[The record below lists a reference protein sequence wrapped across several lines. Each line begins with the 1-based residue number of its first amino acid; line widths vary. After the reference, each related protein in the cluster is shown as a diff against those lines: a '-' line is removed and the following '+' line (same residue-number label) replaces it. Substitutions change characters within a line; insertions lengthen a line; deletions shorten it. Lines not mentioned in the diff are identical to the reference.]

1 MGDMM
6 KKKIYWKDMRQSLL
20 SSKGRFLSIFSLMM
34 LGALALTGLKVT
46 APNMEKTAQAYIASH
61 RTMDLAV
68 ISGLGLSQA
77 DLDELETIEG
87 ATLEAG
93 YFKDVVTNEGQ
104 TAIRLFSA
112 PKTLSTYKLVEGEM
126 PSQKGQIAL
135 SASFKNRYKLDD
147 TVQVTESDKDGK
159 ILTQTSFTLVG
170 FVASAEIWDNET
182 MGMAASGDG
191 QLGGY
196 GLVSQD
202 TFKSE
207 VYTIA
212 RIRYD
217 DLVDLPYYSQAY
229 QDRLDQH
236 QEDLE
241 KLLANNDEQ
250 RLATIQSDGQT
261 NISKGEEEIA
271 QAQSQLDQAAGELAS
286 GKDQLASGR
295 SEFARGRAKLVQS
308 EMELRTVLA
317 QLLQTKF
324 QLDESKKEL
333 DSQKDKLDQSK
344 SFLDVS
350 HEGLLETAQRLESAK
365 QQLDSQNAQ
374 LSQTASQISTGRA
387 SWFQAQ
393 KELDLEIANHLQ
405 EGQTLSDY
413 PDLLA
418 RQEGLDVEKSRLD
431 QMESAHEQANQ
442 AYLQGYDYYQT
453 KQNEYNSN
461 LAQYQT
467 WNQEYQAG
475 LARYQAGL
483 SQYEQGIAAYNKGVE
498 DYEWGLSQL
507 ESSNQL
513 LRQEELR
520 LEEADKELSQ
530 AQSQFSEKK
539 ATADQ
544 EISQAQTEIAQ
555 AKSDL
560 SKLEKAPYQV
570 YTRSSLP
577 GGDGYTTYSNA
588 TRSIAAV
595 GNVFPVVLYLV
606 AALVTFTTMARF
618 VDEERTQ
625 SGLLKALGYTNRQIM
640 AKFILYGLA
649 AGLVGTIV
657 GIIAGNLLLSPL
669 ISNIITQTTVIGP
682 AKLHFYPLWTGLAL
696 LLSLASSVLPAY
708 LVARRELTEKP
719 AQLLLPKPPVTGSSI
734 WLEKWPAIW
743 SRLSFT
749 HKVTARN
756 IFRYKL
762 RMLMTIFGVA
772 GTVALLFGG
781 LGIRSSISG
790 VVQRQFGE
798 LIHYDMLVV
807 ENSRATE
814 EELDKLTHFL
824 QSDQVRQSLPV
835 AFEQLHQT
843 VDENGQRKNL
853 SISLYISDRR
863 DFGNQ
868 VSLESSTGQPIK
880 LSDRGIVLTEK
891 LAQIYGVSV
900 GEKLSLTLEDKEVS
914 VRVEAVADMY
924 AGHFIYMTDSY
935 YEQVTG
941 KQKTANAY
949 LVQLKDSQL
958 GHIQTL
964 ASQLLAMPAVRSL
977 VQNTSLIDML
987 TTIAG
992 SLQTI
997 MTILVILSILLGLV
1011 ILYNLTIINMSERI
1025 RELSTIKVLGFHN
1038 KEVTMYI
1045 YRETIALSLIGM
1057 LVGLVSGIYLH
1068 KLLLAMIGSDS
1079 IRFNP
1084 SVGLEV
1090 YLIPILA
1097 ISGILA
1103 ALGWYVN
1110 HHLRKVDMLEALKSV
1125 D

>member
-104 TAIRLFSA
+104 AAIRLFSA
-112 PKTLSTYKLVEGEM
+112 PKTLSTYKLVAGEM

-135 SASFKNRYKLDD
+135 SASLKNRYKLDD

-182 MGMAASGDG
+182 MGLAASGDG

-250 RLATIQSDGQT
+250 RLETIQAEGQT
-261 NISKGEEEIA
+261 EIDKGEAEIS

-498 DYEWGLSQL
+498 AYEWGLSQL

-669 ISNIITQTTVIGP
+669 ISDIITQTTVIGP

-843 VDENGQRKNL
+843 VEENGQRKNL

-900 GEKLSLTLEDKEVS
+900 GDKLSLTLEDKEVS

-935 YEQVTG
+935 YEQVTS

-1057 LVGLVSGIYLH
+1057 LVGLVGGIYLH

>member
-1 MGDMM
+1 
-6 KKKIYWKDMRQSLL
+6 MRQSLL

-46 APNMEKTAQAYIASH
+46 APNMEKTAQTYIADH

-229 QDRLDQH
+229 QEKLDQH

-241 KLLANNDEQ
+241 KLLADNDEQ
-250 RLATIQSDGQT
+250 RLETIQAEGQT
-261 NISKGEEEIA
+261 EIDKGEAEIG

-295 SEFARGRAKLVQS
+295 REFARGRAKLVQS

-418 RQEGLDVEKSRLD
+418 RQEALDAEKARLD
-431 QMESAHEQANQ
+431 QLEADYEQANQ

-483 SQYEQGIAAYNKGVE
+483 SQYEQGIVAYNKGVE

-843 VDENGQRKNL
+843 VEENGQRKNL

-900 GEKLSLTLEDKEVS
+900 GDKLSLTLEDKEVS

-935 YEQVTG
+935 YEQVTS

-1057 LVGLVSGIYLH
+1057 LVGLVGGIYLH

>member
-1 MGDMM
+1 MGETM

-112 PKTLSTYKLVEGEM
+112 PQTLSTYKLVAGEM

-135 SASFKNRYKLDD
+135 SASLKNRYKLDD

-250 RLATIQSDGQT
+250 RLAAVQSDGQT
-261 NISKGEEEIA
+261 DISKGEEEIA
-271 QAQSQLDQAAGELAS
+271 QAQSQLDQAEADLAK
-286 GKDQLASGR
+286 GQEQVASGR

-418 RQEGLDVEKSRLD
+418 RQEGLDAEKARLD
-431 QMESAHEQANQ
+431 QLEADYEQANQ

-824 QSDQVRQSLPV
+824 QSNQVRQSLPV
-835 AFEQLHQT
+835 AFEQLSQT
-843 VDENGQRKNL
+843 VETSGQRKNI
-853 SISLYISDRR
+853 SIGLYISDRQ
-863 DFGNQ
+863 DLGNL

-900 GEKLSLTLEDKEVS
+900 GDKLSLTLEDKEVS

-949 LVQLKDSQL
+949 LVQLKDSQS

-1057 LVGLVSGIYLH
+1057 LVGLVGGIYLH

>member
-1 MGDMM
+1 M

-46 APNMEKTAQAYIASH
+46 APNMEKTAQTYIADH

-229 QDRLDQH
+229 QEKLDQH

-241 KLLANNDEQ
+241 KLLADNDEQ
-250 RLATIQSDGQT
+250 RLETIQAEGQT
-261 NISKGEEEIA
+261 EIDKGEAEIG

-295 SEFARGRAKLVQS
+295 REFARGRAKLVQS
-308 EMELRTVLA
+308 EMEWRTVLA

-333 DSQKDKLDQSK
+333 DNQKDKLDQSK

-393 KELDLEIANHLQ
+393 QELDLEIANHLQ

-520 LEEADKELSQ
+520 LEKADKELSQ

-570 YTRSSLP
+570 YTRTSLP

-843 VDENGQRKNL
+843 VEENGQRKNL

-900 GEKLSLTLEDKEVS
+900 GDKLSLTLEDKEVS

-935 YEQVTG
+935 YEQVTS

-1057 LVGLVSGIYLH
+1057 LVGLVGGIYLH

>member
-1 MGDMM
+1 M

-229 QDRLDQH
+229 QEKLDQH

-241 KLLANNDEQ
+241 KLLADNDEQ
-250 RLATIQSDGQT
+250 RLETIQAEGQT
-261 NISKGEEEIA
+261 EIDKGEAEIG

-418 RQEGLDVEKSRLD
+418 RQEGLDAEKARLD
-431 QMESAHEQANQ
+431 QLEADYEQANQ

-483 SQYEQGIAAYNKGVE
+483 SQYEQGIVAYNKGVE

-835 AFEQLHQT
+835 AFEQLNQT
-843 VDENGQRKNL
+843 VEENGQRKNL

-1038 KEVTMYI
+1038 REVTMYI

>member
-1 MGDMM
+1 
-6 KKKIYWKDMRQSLL
+6 MRQSLL

-46 APNMEKTAQAYIASH
+46 APNMEKTAQTYIADH

-112 PKTLSTYKLVEGEM
+112 PQNLSTYKVVEGEM

-147 TVQVTESDKDGK
+147 TVQVMESDKDGK

-229 QDRLDQH
+229 QEKLDQH

-241 KLLANNDEQ
+241 KLLADNDEQ
-250 RLATIQSDGQT
+250 RLETIQAEGQT
-261 NISKGEEEIA
+261 EIDKGEAEIG

-295 SEFARGRAKLVQS
+295 REFARGRAKLVQS

-333 DSQKDKLDQSK
+333 DNQKDKLDQSK

-418 RQEGLDVEKSRLD
+418 RQEALDAEKARLD
-431 QMESAHEQANQ
+431 QLEADYEQANQ

-843 VDENGQRKNL
+843 VEENGQRKNL

-900 GEKLSLTLEDKEVS
+900 GDKLSLTLEDKEVS

-935 YEQVTG
+935 YEQVTS

-1057 LVGLVSGIYLH
+1057 LVGLVGGIYLH

>member
-1 MGDMM
+1 MGETM

-112 PKTLSTYKLVEGEM
+112 PQNLSTYKVVEGEM

-147 TVQVTESDKDGK
+147 TVQVMESDKDGK

-229 QDRLDQH
+229 QDRLNQH
-236 QEDLE
+236 QEALE
-241 KLLANNDEQ
+241 KLLADNDEQ
-250 RLATIQSDGQT
+250 RLATIQAEGQT
-261 NISKGEEEIA
+261 EIDKGEAEIG

-295 SEFARGRAKLVQS
+295 REFARGRAKLVQS

-333 DSQKDKLDQSK
+333 DNQKDKLDQSK

-483 SQYEQGIAAYNKGVE
+483 SQYEQGIVAYNKGVE

-570 YTRSSLP
+570 YTRTSLP

-657 GIIAGNLLLSPL
+657 GIIAGNLLLSSL

-824 QSDQVRQSLPV
+824 QSNQVRQSLPV
-835 AFEQLHQT
+835 AFEQLSQT
-843 VDENGQRKNL
+843 VETSGQRKNI
-853 SISLYISDRR
+853 SIGLYISDRR

-900 GEKLSLTLEDKEVS
+900 GDKLSLTLEDKEVS

-935 YEQVTG
+935 YEQVTS
-941 KQKTANAY
+941 KQKIANAY

-1038 KEVTMYI
+1038 REVTMYI

>member
-1 MGDMM
+1 M

-46 APNMEKTAQAYIASH
+46 APNMEKTAQTYIADH

-135 SASFKNRYKLDD
+135 SASLKNRYKLDD

-229 QDRLDQH
+229 QEKLDQH

-250 RLATIQSDGQT
+250 RLETIQAEGQT
-261 NISKGEEEIA
+261 EIDKGEAEIG
-271 QAQSQLDQAAGELAS
+271 QAQSQLDQAEADLAK
-286 GKDQLASGR
+286 GQEQVASGR

-308 EMELRTVLA
+308 EMELRTILA

-333 DSQKDKLDQSK
+333 DSQKDKLDQNK

-418 RQEGLDVEKSRLD
+418 RQEGLDAEKARLD
-431 QMESAHEQANQ
+431 QLEADYEQANQ

-483 SQYEQGIAAYNKGVE
+483 SQYEQGIVAYNKGVE

-513 LRQEELR
+513 FRQEELR

-657 GIIAGNLLLSPL
+657 GIMAGNLLLSPL

-696 LLSLASSVLPAY
+696 LLSLVSSVLPAY

-835 AFEQLHQT
+835 AVEQLNQT
-843 VDENGQRKNL
+843 VEENGQRKNL

-900 GEKLSLTLEDKEVS
+900 GDKLSLTLEDKEVS

-941 KQKTANAY
+941 KQKIANAY

-1057 LVGLVSGIYLH
+1057 LVGLVGGIYLH

>member
-1 MGDMM
+1 M

-112 PKTLSTYKLVEGEM
+112 PKTLSTYKLVEGEV

-182 MGMAASGDG
+182 MGMAVSGDG

-261 NISKGEEEIA
+261 DISKGEEEIA
-271 QAQSQLDQAAGELAS
+271 QAQSQLEQAESELETGEE
-286 GKDQLASGR
+286 QLATGR

-308 EMELRTVLA
+308 EMELRTILA

-483 SQYEQGIAAYNKGVE
+483 SQYEQGIVAYNKGVE
-498 DYEWGLSQL
+498 DYEWRLSQL

-618 VDEERTQ
+618 VDEERMQ

-814 EELDKLTHFL
+814 EELDKLIHFL

-835 AFEQLHQT
+835 AFEQLNQT
-843 VDENGQRKNL
+843 VEENGQRKNL

-900 GEKLSLTLEDKEVS
+900 GDKLSLTLEDKEVS

-1057 LVGLVSGIYLH
+1057 LVGLVGGIYLH

>member
-1 MGDMM
+1 M

-77 DLDELETIEG
+77 DLDELEALKG
-87 ATLEAG
+87 ATVEAS
-93 YFKDVVTNEGQ
+93 YFKDVVTSKEQ
-104 TAIRLFSA
+104 SAVRLFSA
-112 PKTLSTYKLVEGEM
+112 PKSISTYKLLEGRL

-135 SASFKNRYKLDD
+135 SPSLQASYNLGD
-147 TVQVTESDKDGK
+147 TFQVTEPDKDGT
-159 ILTQTSFTLVG
+159 ILTQTTFTVVG
-170 FVASAEIWDNET
+170 FVASSEIWDNET
-182 MGMAASGDG
+182 MGLATSGDG
-191 QLGGY
+191 QLAGY
-196 GLVSQD
+196 GVVAEEVFQ
-202 TFKSE
+202 SE
-207 VYTIA
+207 VFTIA
-212 RIRYD
+212 RIVYE
-217 DLVDLPYYSQAY
+217 DLQNLPYYSQAY
-229 QDRLDQH
+229 QEKLDQY

-241 KLLANNDEQ
+241 KLLEDNDEQ
-250 RLATIQSDGQT
+250 RLEAIQAEGQT
-261 NISKGEEEIA
+261 EISQGEKEIT
-271 QAQSQLDQAAGELAS
+271 QAQSQLNQAAEELAS
-286 GKDQLASGR
+286 GQEQLASGR
-295 SEFARGRAKLVQS
+295 SEFARGRAKLLQS
-308 EMELRTVLA
+308 EEELRAVLA

-333 DSQKDKLDQSK
+333 DSRKGQLDQTA
-344 SFLDVS
+344 SFL
-350 HEGLLETAQRLESAK
+350 EGNQESLDKAVQRLDTAK
-365 QQLDSQNAQ
+365 VELDRQNAQ
-374 LSQTASQISTGRA
+374 LGQTASQISTGRA
-387 SWFQAQ
+387 NWYQNQ
-393 KELDLEIANHLQ
+393 QNVNQLIANQ
-405 EGQTLSDY
+405 VQAGQTLSDY

-418 RQEGLDVEKSRLD
+418 RQEALDAEKARLD
-431 QMESAHEQANQ
+431 QLEANYEQANQ
-442 AYLQGYDYYQT
+442 DYINNYDYYQS
-453 KQNEYNSN
+453 KVAEYEAS
-461 LAQYQT
+461 LADYQS
-467 WNQEYQAG
+467 WNQEYQTG
-475 LARYQAGL
+475 LAHYQAGL
-483 SQYEQGIAAYNKGVE
+483 AQYEQGLAAYQKGVS
-498 DYEWGLSQL
+498 DYEWGVSQL
-507 ESSNQL
+507 ESSDL
-513 LRQEELR
+513 TLRQEELH
-520 LEEADKELSQ
+520 LEAADKELTQ
-530 AQSQFSEKK
+530 AQSQLSEKQAK
-539 ATADQ
+539 ANQ
-544 EISQAQTEIAQ
+544 EISQAKTDIAQ

-560 SKLEKAPYQV
+560 SKLEKSPYQI

-588 TRSIAAV
+588 TKSIAAV

-625 SGLLKALGYTNRQIM
+625 SGIFKALGYTNRQIM
-640 AKFILYGLA
+640 AKFLLYGLA
-649 AGLVGTIV
+649 AGLVGTLV
-657 GIIAGNLLLSPL
+657 GIFAGNLVLSPI
-669 ISNIITQTTVIGP
+669 ISSIITQTTVIGP
-682 AKLHFYPLWTGLAL
+682 AKLHFYPHWTGLAV
-696 LLSLASSVLPAY
+696 LLSLISSVLPAY
-708 LVARRELTEKP
+708 LVAQRELTEKP
-719 AQLLLPKPPVTGSSI
+719 AQLLLPKPPAAGSSI

-798 LIHYDMLVV
+798 LIHYDLLVV
-807 ENSRATE
+807 ENSRADE
-814 EELDKLTHFL
+814 EDLDKLTDFL
-824 QSDQVRQSLPV
+824 QSDQVGQSLPV
-835 AFEQLHQT
+835 AFEQLSQT
-843 VDENGQRKNL
+843 VETSGQRKNI
-853 SISLYISDRR
+853 SIGLYISDRQ
-863 DFGNQ
+863 DLGNL
-868 VSLESSTGQPIK
+868 VSLEDSSGKAIQ
-880 LSDRGIVLTEK
+880 LSGRGIVLTEK

-900 GEKLSLTLEDKEVS
+900 GDKIGLTLEDKEVQ
-914 VRVEAVADMY
+914 VRVAAVADMY
-924 AGHFIYMTDSY
+924 AGHFIYMTRGY

-941 KQKTANAY
+941 HQKTANAY
-949 LVQLKDSQL
+949 LVQLKNDKT
-958 GHIQTL
+958 GHVQKL
-964 ASQLLAMPAVRSL
+964 ASQLLAMPAVKSL
-977 VQNTSLIDML
+977 VQNTSLMAML

-992 SLQTI
+992 SLQTV
-997 MTILVILSILLGLV
+997 MAILVLLSVLLGLF

-1038 KEVTMYI
+1038 REVTMYI
-1045 YRETIALSLIGM
+1045 YRETIVLSIIGIV
-1057 LVGLVSGIYLH
+1057 VGLVGGIYLH
-1068 KLLLAMIGSDS
+1068 RLLLEMIGSDS

-1084 SVGLEV
+1084 AVGLEV

>member
-1 MGDMM
+1 M

-112 PKTLSTYKLVEGEM
+112 PKTLSTYKLVEGEL

-147 TVQVTESDKDGK
+147 TVQVTESDKDGT
-159 ILTQTSFTLVG
+159 ILTQTTFKVVG
-170 FVASAEIWDNET
+170 FVASSEIWDNET
-182 MGMAASGDG
+182 MGLAASGDG

-250 RLATIQSDGQT
+250 RLETIQAEGQT
-261 NISKGEEEIA
+261 EIDKGEAEIG

-295 SEFARGRAKLVQS
+295 REFARGRAKLVQS

-333 DSQKDKLDQSK
+333 DNQKDKLDQSK

-442 AYLQGYDYYQT
+442 AYLQGYDYYQI

-640 AKFILYGLA
+640 TKFILYGLA

-669 ISNIITQTTVIGP
+669 ISDIITQTTVIGP

-835 AFEQLHQT
+835 AFEQLNQT
-843 VDENGQRKNL
+843 VEENGQRKNL

-977 VQNTSLIDML
+977 FQNTSLIDML

-1057 LVGLVSGIYLH
+1057 LVGLVGGIYLH

>member
-1 MGDMM
+1 MGETM

-46 APNMEKTAQAYIASH
+46 APNMEQTAQSYITAQ
-61 RTMDLAV
+61 RTMDLAI
-68 ISGLGLSQA
+68 ISGLGISQA

-112 PKTLSTYKLVEGEM
+112 PKSISTYKLLEGKI
-126 PSQKGQIAL
+126 PSKKDQIAL
-135 SASFKNRYKLDD
+135 SPSLQASYKLGD
-147 TVQVTESDKDGK
+147 TFQVTEPDKDGT
-159 ILTQTSFTLVG
+159 ILTQTTFTVVG

-182 MGMAASGDG
+182 MGMAISGDG
-191 QLGGY
+191 QLAGY
-196 GLVSQD
+196 GVVSEDSFQ
-202 TFKSE
+202 SE
-207 VYTIA
+207 AYTIA
-212 RIRYD
+212 RLAYD
-217 DLVDLPYYSQAY
+217 DLKDLPYHSQAY
-229 QDRLDQH
+229 QNKLEDH
-236 QEDLE
+236 QEALE
-241 KLLANNDEQ
+241 TLLANNDEQ
-250 RLATIQSDGQT
+250 RLASIQSEGQT
-261 NISKGEEEIA
+261 EIAKGEEDIA
-271 QAQSQLDQAAGELAS
+271 QAQSQLDQAEADLAT
-286 GKDQLASGR
+286 GQEQVASGR
-295 SEFARGRAKLVQS
+295 SEFARGRSKLVQS
-308 EMELRTVLA
+308 EMELRTALA

-324 QLDESKKEL
+324 QLEESKKEL
-333 DSQKDKLDQSK
+333 DSQKAKLDQTK
-344 SFLDVS
+344 SFLDGS
-350 HEGLLETAQRLESAK
+350 HTELLQRAQQLESAK
-365 QQLDSQNAQ
+365 QELDTQNTQ
-374 LSQTASQISTGRA
+374 LSQTASEISTGRSNWYQGQEALNQQIA
-387 SWFQAQ
+387 SQVQA
-393 KELDLEIANHLQ
+393 
-405 EGQTLSDY
+405 GQTLSDY

-418 RQEGLDVEKSRLD
+418 RQEALDTEKARLD
-431 QMESAHEQANQ
+431 QLEADYEQAHQSYINN
-442 AYLQGYDYYQT
+442 YDYYQS
-453 KQNEYNSN
+453 KVIEYENS
-461 LAQYQT
+461 LADYQT
-467 WNQEYQAG
+467 WNQEYQTG
-475 LARYQAGL
+475 LAQYQAGFA
-483 SQYEQGIAAYNKGVE
+483 QYEQGLAAYHKGVS
-498 DYEWGLSQL
+498 DYEWGVSQL
-507 ESSNQL
+507 ESSDL
-513 LRQEELR
+513 TLRQEELR
-520 LEEADKELSQ
+520 LDEADKELTQ
-530 AQSQFSEKK
+530 AQSQLSEKQTE
-539 ATADQ
+539 ANQ

-560 SKLEKAPYQV
+560 SKLEKSPYQI

-625 SGLLKALGYTNRQIM
+625 SGIFKALGYTNRQIM
-640 AKFILYGLA
+640 AKFLLYGLA
-649 AGLVGTIV
+649 AGLVGTLV
-657 GIIAGNLLLSPL
+657 GILAGNLVLSPL
-669 ISNIITQTTVIGP
+669 ISSIITQTTVIGP

-696 LLSLASSVLPAY
+696 LLSLISSVLPAY

-719 AQLLLPKPPVTGSSI
+719 AQLLLPKPPAAGSSI

-798 LIHYDMLVV
+798 LIHYDLLVV
-807 ENSRATE
+807 ENSRADE
-814 EELDKLTHFL
+814 EDLDKLTAFL
-824 QSDQVRQSLPV
+824 QSNQVRQSLPV

-843 VDENGQRKNL
+843 VETNGQRKNV
-853 SISLYISDRR
+853 SISLFISDRQ
-863 DFGNQ
+863 DLGNL
-868 VSLESSTGQPIK
+868 VSLETSTGQSIQ
-880 LSDRGIVLTEK
+880 LSGRGIVLTEK
-891 LAQIYGVSV
+891 LAAIYGVTV
-900 GEKLSLTLEDKEVS
+900 GDKLSLTLEDKEVP
-914 VRVEAVADMY
+914 VRVAAVADMY
-924 AGHFIYMTDSY
+924 AGHFIYMTRSY

-941 KQKTANAY
+941 KSKTANAY
-949 LVQLKDSQL
+949 LIELKDD
-958 GHIQTL
+958 QTSHVQTIS
-964 ASQLLAMPAVRSL
+964 SQLLAMPAVRSL
-977 VQNTSLIDML
+977 VQNTSLMSML

-997 MTILVILSILLGLV
+997 MTILVVLSILLGLV

-1045 YRETIALSLIGM
+1045 YRETIVLSIIGIV
-1057 LVGLVSGIYLH
+1057 VGLVGGIYLH
-1068 KLLLAMIGSDS
+1068 RLLLEMIGSDS

-1084 SVGLEV
+1084 AVGLEV
-1090 YLIPILA
+1090 YIIPVVA
-1097 ISGILA
+1097 IIGILA
-1103 ALGWYVN
+1103 ALGIYVN

>member
-1 MGDMM
+1 
-6 KKKIYWKDMRQSLL
+6 MRQSLL

-112 PKTLSTYKLVEGEM
+112 PQNLSTYKVVEGEM
-126 PSQKGQIAL
+126 PSQKGQITL
-135 SASFKNRYKLDD
+135 SASLKNRYKLDD

-229 QDRLDQH
+229 QEKLDQH

-250 RLATIQSDGQT
+250 RLATIQSVGQT
-261 NISKGEEEIA
+261 DISKGEEEIA

-295 SEFARGRAKLVQS
+295 REFARGRAKLVQS

-333 DSQKDKLDQSK
+333 DNQKDKLDQSK

-418 RQEGLDVEKSRLD
+418 RQEALDAEKARLD
-431 QMESAHEQANQ
+431 QLEADYEQANQ

-483 SQYEQGIAAYNKGVE
+483 SQYEQGIVAYNKGVE
-498 DYEWGLSQL
+498 NYEWGLSQL

-669 ISNIITQTTVIGP
+669 ISDIITQTTVIGP

-835 AFEQLHQT
+835 AFEQLSQT
-843 VDENGQRKNL
+843 VQDGDQRKNI
-853 SISLYISDRR
+853 SIGLYISDRQ
-863 DFGNQ
+863 DLGNI
-868 VSLESSTGQPIK
+868 VSLENSSGKAIQ

-900 GEKLSLTLEDKEVS
+900 GDKLSLTLEDKEVS

-949 LVQLKDSQL
+949 LVQLKDRQL

-1045 YRETIALSLIGM
+1045 YRETIALSLIGI
-1057 LVGLVSGIYLH
+1057 LVGLVGGIYLH

>member
-6 KKKIYWKDMRQSLL
+6 KMKIYWKDMRQSLL

-46 APNMEKTAQAYIASH
+46 APNMEKTAQTYIADH

-68 ISGLGLSQA
+68 ISGLGISQA

-229 QDRLDQH
+229 QEKLDQH

-241 KLLANNDEQ
+241 KLLADNDEQ
-250 RLATIQSDGQT
+250 RLETIQAEGQT
-261 NISKGEEEIA
+261 EIDKGEAEIG

-295 SEFARGRAKLVQS
+295 REFARGRAKLVQS

-333 DSQKDKLDQSK
+333 DNQKDKLDQSK

-418 RQEGLDVEKSRLD
+418 RQEALDAEKARLD
-431 QMESAHEQANQ
+431 QLEADYEQANQ

-843 VDENGQRKNL
+843 VEENGQRKNL

-900 GEKLSLTLEDKEVS
+900 GDKLSLTLEDKEVS

-935 YEQVTG
+935 YEQVTS

-1057 LVGLVSGIYLH
+1057 LVGLVGGIYLH

>member
-1 MGDMM
+1 MGEPM

-241 KLLANNDEQ
+241 KLLADNDEQ
-250 RLATIQSDGQT
+250 RLETIQAEGQT
-261 NISKGEEEIA
+261 EIDKGEAEIS

-333 DSQKDKLDQSK
+333 DNQKDKLDQSK

-669 ISNIITQTTVIGP
+669 ISDIITQTTVIGP

-843 VDENGQRKNL
+843 VEENGQRKNL

-900 GEKLSLTLEDKEVS
+900 GDKLSLTLEDKEVS

-935 YEQVTG
+935 YEQVTS

-1057 LVGLVSGIYLH
+1057 LVGLVGGIYLH

>member
-1 MGDMM
+1 MGEPM

-241 KLLANNDEQ
+241 KLLADNDEQ
-250 RLATIQSDGQT
+250 RLETIQAEGQT
-261 NISKGEEEIA
+261 EIDKGEAEIS

-333 DSQKDKLDQSK
+333 DNQKDKLDQSK

-669 ISNIITQTTVIGP
+669 ISDIITQTTVIGP

-835 AFEQLHQT
+835 AFEQLNQT
-843 VDENGQRKNL
+843 VEENGQRKNL

-900 GEKLSLTLEDKEVS
+900 GDKLSLTLEDKEVS

-924 AGHFIYMTDSY
+924 AGHFIYMTRGY

-997 MTILVILSILLGLV
+997 MIILVILSILLGLV

-1057 LVGLVSGIYLH
+1057 LVGLVGGIYLH

>member
-1 MGDMM
+1 MGEPM

-135 SASFKNRYKLDD
+135 SASFKNRYELDD
-147 TVQVTESDKDGK
+147 TVQVMESDKDGK

-241 KLLANNDEQ
+241 KLLANNDER

-261 NISKGEEEIA
+261 DISKGEEEIA
-271 QAQSQLDQAAGELAS
+271 QAQSQLEQAESELETGEE
-286 GKDQLASGR
+286 QLATGR
-295 SEFARGRAKLVQS
+295 REFARGRAKLVQS

-333 DSQKDKLDQSK
+333 DNQKDKLDQSK

-824 QSDQVRQSLPV
+824 QSEQVRQSLPV

-843 VDENGQRKNL
+843 VEENGQRKNL

-900 GEKLSLTLEDKEVS
+900 GDKLSLTLEDKEVS

-924 AGHFIYMTDSY
+924 AGHFIYMTRGY

-949 LVQLKDSQL
+949 LIQLKNSQL

-1057 LVGLVSGIYLH
+1057 LVGLVGGIYLH

>member
-1 MGDMM
+1 M

-68 ISGLGLSQA
+68 ISGLGLSQV

-135 SASFKNRYKLDD
+135 STSLKNRYKLDD
-147 TVQVTESDKDGK
+147 TVQVMESDKDGK

-241 KLLANNDEQ
+241 KLLANNDER

-261 NISKGEEEIA
+261 DISKGEEEIA
-271 QAQSQLDQAAGELAS
+271 QAQSQLEQAESELETGEE
-286 GKDQLASGR
+286 QLATGR
-295 SEFARGRAKLVQS
+295 REFARGRAKLVQS

-333 DSQKDKLDQSK
+333 DNQKDKLDQSK

-418 RQEGLDVEKSRLD
+418 RQEGLDVEKNRLD

-483 SQYEQGIAAYNKGVE
+483 SQYEQGIVAYNKGVE

-669 ISNIITQTTVIGP
+669 ISDIITQTTVIGP
-682 AKLHFYPLWTGLAL
+682 AKLYFYPLWTGLAL

-835 AFEQLHQT
+835 AFEQLNQT
-843 VDENGQRKNL
+843 VEENGQRKNL

-900 GEKLSLTLEDKEVS
+900 GDKLSLTLEDKEVS

-924 AGHFIYMTDSY
+924 AGHFIYMTDRY
-935 YEQVTG
+935 YEQVTS

-1057 LVGLVSGIYLH
+1057 LVGLVGGIYLH

>member
-1 MGDMM
+1 M

-34 LGALALTGLKVT
+34 LGTLALTGLKVT

-61 RTMDLAV
+61 RMMDLAV

-112 PKTLSTYKLVEGEM
+112 PQNLSTYKVVEGEM

-147 TVQVTESDKDGK
+147 TVQVMESDKDGK

-250 RLATIQSDGQT
+250 RLATIQAEGQT
-261 NISKGEEEIA
+261 EIDKGEAEIG

-295 SEFARGRAKLVQS
+295 REFARGRAKLVQS

-333 DSQKDKLDQSK
+333 DNQKDKLDQSK

-467 WNQEYQAG
+467 WNQDYQAG

-483 SQYEQGIAAYNKGVE
+483 SQYEQGIVAYNKGVE

-530 AQSQFSEKK
+530 AQSQFSDKK

-625 SGLLKALGYTNRQIM
+625 SGILKAVGYTNRQIM

-669 ISNIITQTTVIGP
+669 ISDIITQTTVIGP

-843 VDENGQRKNL
+843 VEENGQRKNL

-1057 LVGLVSGIYLH
+1057 LVGLVGGIYLH

>member
-1 MGDMM
+1 
-6 KKKIYWKDMRQSLL
+6 MRQSLL

-241 KLLANNDEQ
+241 KLLADNDEQ
-250 RLATIQSDGQT
+250 RLETIQAEGQT
-261 NISKGEEEIA
+261 EIDKGEAEIS

-333 DSQKDKLDQSK
+333 DNQKDKLDQSK

-669 ISNIITQTTVIGP
+669 ISDIITQTTVIGP

-843 VDENGQRKNL
+843 VEENGQRKNL

-900 GEKLSLTLEDKEVS
+900 GDKLSLTLEDKEVS

-935 YEQVTG
+935 YEQVTS

-1057 LVGLVSGIYLH
+1057 LVGLVGGIYLH

>member
-1 MGDMM
+1 M

-241 KLLANNDEQ
+241 KLLADNDEQ
-250 RLATIQSDGQT
+250 RLETIQAEGQT
-261 NISKGEEEIA
+261 EIDKGEAEIS

-333 DSQKDKLDQSK
+333 DNQKDKLDQSK

-669 ISNIITQTTVIGP
+669 ISDIITQTTVIGP

-734 WLEKWPAIW
+734 WLEKWLAIW

-835 AFEQLHQT
+835 AFEQLNQT
-843 VDENGQRKNL
+843 VEENGQRKNL

-900 GEKLSLTLEDKEVS
+900 GDKLSLTLEDKEVS

-924 AGHFIYMTDSY
+924 AGHFIYMTRGY

-1057 LVGLVSGIYLH
+1057 LVGLVGGIYLH

>member
-1 MGDMM
+1 
-6 KKKIYWKDMRQSLL
+6 MRQSLL

-87 ATLEAG
+87 ATVEAG
-93 YFKDVVTNEGQ
+93 YFKDVVDKKNQ

-229 QDRLDQH
+229 QEKLDQH

-241 KLLANNDEQ
+241 KLLADNDEQ
-250 RLATIQSDGQT
+250 RLETIQAEGQT
-261 NISKGEEEIA
+261 EIDKGEAEIG

-418 RQEGLDVEKSRLD
+418 RQEGLDVEKNRLD

-453 KQNEYNSN
+453 KQNAYNSN

-483 SQYEQGIAAYNKGVE
+483 SQYEQGIVAYNKGVE

-669 ISNIITQTTVIGP
+669 ISDIITQTTVIGP

-756 IFRYKL
+756 VFRYKL

-843 VDENGQRKNL
+843 VEENGQRKNL

-900 GEKLSLTLEDKEVS
+900 GDKLSLTLEDKEVS

-924 AGHFIYMTDSY
+924 AGHFIYMTRGY

-949 LVQLKDSQL
+949 LVQLKDSRL

>member
-1 MGDMM
+1 M

-61 RTMDLAV
+61 RMMDLAV
-68 ISGLGLSQA
+68 ISGLGISQT
-77 DLDELETIEG
+77 DLDELEDIKG
-87 ATLEAG
+87 ATVEAG
-93 YFKDVVTNEGQ
+93 YFKDVVDKKKQ
-104 TAIRLFSA
+104 TAVRLFSE
-112 PKTLSTYKLVEGEM
+112 PKSISTYKLLEGKL
-126 PSQKGQIAL
+126 PSKKDQIAL
-135 SASFKNRYKLDD
+135 SPSLQASYKLGD
-147 TVQVTESDKDGK
+147 TFQVTEPDKDGK

-295 SEFARGRAKLVQS
+295 IEFARGRAKLVQS

-324 QLDESKKEL
+324 QLEESKKEL
-333 DSQKDKLDQSK
+333 DSQKAKLDQTK
-344 SFLDVS
+344 SFLDGS
-350 HEGLLETAQRLESAK
+350 HTELLQRAQQLESAK
-365 QQLDSQNAQ
+365 QELDRQNAQ
-374 LSQTASQISTGRA
+374 LSQTASEISSGRSNWYQGQEALNQQIA
-387 SWFQAQ
+387 SQVQA
-393 KELDLEIANHLQ
+393 
-405 EGQTLSDY
+405 GQTLSDY

-418 RQEGLDVEKSRLD
+418 RQEALDTEKARLD
-431 QMESAHEQANQ
+431 QLEASYDQAHQ
-442 AYLQGYDYYQT
+442 AYLKNYDYYQG
-453 KQNEYNSN
+453 KVSAYESGLADYNLWNQEYLTG
-461 LAQYQT
+461 LAQYQ
-467 WNQEYQAG
+467 AG
-475 LARYQAGL
+475 LD
-483 SQYEQGIAAYNKGVE
+483 QYEQGLATYQKGVS
-498 DYEWGLSQL
+498 DYEWGVSQL
-507 ESSNQL
+507 ESSDLN

-520 LEEADKELSQ
+520 LDEADKALTQ
-530 AQSQFSEKK
+530 AQSQLFEKQ
-539 ATADQ
+539 AEANQ
-544 EISQAQTEIAQ
+544 EISQAQTELAQ

-560 SKLEKAPYQV
+560 SKLEKSPYQI

-588 TRSIAAV
+588 TKSIAAV

-606 AALVTFTTMARF
+606 AALVTFTTMGRF

-625 SGLLKALGYTNRQIM
+625 SGIFKALGYTNRQIM
-640 AKFILYGLA
+640 AKFLLYGLA
-649 AGLVGTIV
+649 AGLVGTLV
-657 GIIAGNLLLSPL
+657 GILAGNLVLSPI
-669 ISNIITQTTVIGP
+669 ISSIITQTTVIGS
-682 AKLHFYPLWTGLAL
+682 AKLHFYPHWTGLAV
-696 LLSLASSVLPAY
+696 LLSLISSVLPAY

-719 AQLLLPKPPVTGSSI
+719 AQLLLPKPPAAGSSI

-798 LIHYDMLVV
+798 LIHYNLLVV
-807 ENSRATE
+807 ENSRADE
-814 EELDKLTHFL
+814 EDLDKLTAFL
-824 QSDQVRQSLPV
+824 QSDQVGQFLPV
-835 AFEQLHQT
+835 AFEQLSQT
-843 VDENGQRKNL
+843 VKTSGQRKNI
-853 SISLYISDRR
+853 SIGLYISDRQ
-863 DFGNQ
+863 DLGNL
-868 VSLESSTGQPIK
+868 VSLENSSGKAIQ
-880 LSDRGIVLTEK
+880 LSGRGIVLTEK

-900 GEKLSLTLEDKEVS
+900 GDKIGLTLEDKEAQ
-914 VRVEAVADMY
+914 VRVAAVADMY
-924 AGHFIYMTDSY
+924 AGHFIYMTRGY

-1057 LVGLVSGIYLH
+1057 LVGLVGGIYLH

>member
-68 ISGLGLSQA
+68 ISGLGLSQV

-135 SASFKNRYKLDD
+135 SASFKNRYELDD
-147 TVQVTESDKDGK
+147 TVQVMESDKDGK

-250 RLATIQSDGQT
+250 RLATIQAEGQT
-261 NISKGEEEIA
+261 EIDKGEAEIG

-295 SEFARGRAKLVQS
+295 REFARGRAKLVQS

-333 DSQKDKLDQSK
+333 DNQKDKLDQSK

-467 WNQEYQAG
+467 WNQDYQAG

-483 SQYEQGIAAYNKGVE
+483 SQYEQGIVAYNKGVE

-530 AQSQFSEKK
+530 AQSQFSDKK

-835 AFEQLHQT
+835 AFEQLSQT
-843 VDENGQRKNL
+843 VETSGQRKNI
-853 SISLYISDRR
+853 SIGLYISDRQ
-863 DFGNQ
+863 DLGTL
-868 VSLESSTGQPIK
+868 VSLENSSGKAIQ

-900 GEKLSLTLEDKEVS
+900 GDKLSLTLEDKEVS

-1038 KEVTMYI
+1038 REVTMYI
-1045 YRETIALSLIGM
+1045 YRETIALSLIGI
-1057 LVGLVSGIYLH
+1057 LVGLVGGIYLH

>member
-1 MGDMM
+1 
-6 KKKIYWKDMRQSLL
+6 MRQSLL

-46 APNMEKTAQAYIASH
+46 APNMEKTAQAYIADH

-112 PKTLSTYKLVEGEM
+112 PQTLSTYKLVEGEM

-229 QDRLDQH
+229 QEKLDQH

-241 KLLANNDEQ
+241 KLLADNDEQ
-250 RLATIQSDGQT
+250 RLETIQAEGQT
-261 NISKGEEEIA
+261 EIDKGEAEIG

-295 SEFARGRAKLVQS
+295 REFARGRAKLVQS

-333 DSQKDKLDQSK
+333 DNQKDKLDQSK

-405 EGQTLSDY
+405 EGQSLSDY

-483 SQYEQGIAAYNKGVE
+483 SQYEQGIVAYNKGVE

-843 VDENGQRKNL
+843 VEENGQRKNL

-900 GEKLSLTLEDKEVS
+900 GDKLSLTLEDKEVS

-935 YEQVTG
+935 YEQVTS

-1057 LVGLVSGIYLH
+1057 LVGLVGGIYLH

>member
-1 MGDMM
+1 
-6 KKKIYWKDMRQSLL
+6 MRQSLL

-104 TAIRLFSA
+104 AAIRLFSA
-112 PKTLSTYKLVEGEM
+112 PKTLSTYKLVAGEM

-135 SASFKNRYKLDD
+135 SASLKNRYKLDD

-182 MGMAASGDG
+182 MGMATSGDG

-250 RLATIQSDGQT
+250 RLETIQAEGQT
-261 NISKGEEEIA
+261 EIDKGEAEIG

-333 DSQKDKLDQSK
+333 DNQKDKLDQSK

-418 RQEGLDVEKSRLD
+418 RQEALDAEKARLD
-431 QMESAHEQANQ
+431 QLEADYEQANQ

-835 AFEQLHQT
+835 AFEQLSQT
-843 VDENGQRKNL
+843 VETSGQRKNI
-853 SISLYISDRR
+853 SIGLYISDRQ
-863 DFGNQ
+863 DLGNL
-868 VSLESSTGQPIK
+868 VSLENSSGKAIQ

-900 GEKLSLTLEDKEVS
+900 GDKLSLTLEDKEVS

-949 LVQLKDSQL
+949 LVQLKDRQL
-958 GHIQTL
+958 EHIQTL

-1038 KEVTMYI
+1038 REVTMYI

>member
-1 MGDMM
+1 
-6 KKKIYWKDMRQSLL
+6 MRQSLL

-46 APNMEKTAQAYIASH
+46 APNMEKTAQAYIADH

-135 SASFKNRYKLDD
+135 SASLKNRYKLDD

-182 MGMAASGDG
+182 MGLAASGDG

-261 NISKGEEEIA
+261 DISKGEEEIA
-271 QAQSQLDQAAGELAS
+271 QAQSQLDQAEADLAK
-286 GKDQLASGR
+286 GQEQVASGR

-483 SQYEQGIAAYNKGVE
+483 SQYEQGIVAYNKGVE

-649 AGLVGTIV
+649 TGLVGTIV

-669 ISNIITQTTVIGP
+669 ISDIITQTTVIGP

-843 VDENGQRKNL
+843 VEENGQRKNL

-900 GEKLSLTLEDKEVS
+900 GDKLSLTLEDKEVS

-935 YEQVTG
+935 YEQVTS

>member
-1 MGDMM
+1 
-6 KKKIYWKDMRQSLL
+6 MRQSLL

-46 APNMEKTAQAYIASH
+46 APNMEKTAQAYITEQK
-61 RTMDLAV
+61 TMDLAV
-68 ISGLGLSQA
+68 VSGLGISQA
-77 DLDELETIEG
+77 DMDELASIKG
-87 ATLEAG
+87 ATVEAG
-93 YFKDVVTNEGQ
+93 YFKDVLTSKDQSAV
-104 TAIRLFSA
+104 RLFSA
-112 PKTLSTYKLVEGEM
+112 SKSISTYKLVEGEM

-135 SASFKNRYKLDD
+135 SASLKNRYKLDD

-250 RLATIQSDGQT
+250 RLAAIQSDGQT
-261 NISKGEEEIA
+261 DISKGEEEIA
-271 QAQSQLDQAAGELAS
+271 QAQSQLEQAESELETGEE
-286 GKDQLASGR
+286 QLATGR
-295 SEFARGRAKLVQS
+295 REFARGRAKVVQT
-308 EMELRTVLA
+308 EAELRAAQA
-317 QLLQTKF
+317 QLLKNKF
-324 QLDESKKEL
+324 ELEESKKEL
-333 DSQKDKLDQSK
+333 DGRKAQLEQTA
-344 SFLDVS
+344 SFLDGYQM
-350 HEGLLETAQRLESAK
+350 ELETSAQQLEKAK
-365 QQLDSQNAQ
+365 QELDSQNAQ

-393 KELDLEIANHLQ
+393 QELDLEIATHLQ

-431 QMESAHEQANQ
+431 QMESVHEQANQ

-570 YTRSSLP
+570 YTRTSLP

-625 SGLLKALGYTNRQIM
+625 SGLFKALGYKNRQIM

-649 AGLVGTIV
+649 AGLAGTIV

-835 AFEQLHQT
+835 AFEQLNQT

-868 VSLESSTGQPIK
+868 VSMETSTGQPIK

-900 GEKLSLTLEDKEVS
+900 GDKLSLTLEDKEVS

-1045 YRETIALSLIGM
+1045 YRETISLSLIGM
-1057 LVGLVSGIYLH
+1057 LVGLVGGIYLH

-1103 ALGWYVN
+1103 ALGWHIN

>member
-1 MGDMM
+1 M

-104 TAIRLFSA
+104 AAIRLFSA
-112 PKTLSTYKLVEGEM
+112 PQTLSTYKLVEGEM

-261 NISKGEEEIA
+261 DISKGEEEIA
-271 QAQSQLDQAAGELAS
+271 QAQSQLDQAEADLAK
-286 GKDQLASGR
+286 GQEQVASGR

-308 EMELRTVLA
+308 EMELRTILA

-333 DSQKDKLDQSK
+333 DNQKDKLDQSK

-483 SQYEQGIAAYNKGVE
+483 SQYEQGIVAYNKGVE

-843 VDENGQRKNL
+843 VEENGQRKNL

-1057 LVGLVSGIYLH
+1057 LVGLVGGIYLH

>member
-1 MGDMM
+1 MGETM

-61 RTMDLAV
+61 RMMDLAV

-241 KLLANNDEQ
+241 KLLADNDEQ
-250 RLATIQSDGQT
+250 RLETIQAEGQT
-261 NISKGEEEIA
+261 EIDKGEAEIG

-308 EMELRTVLA
+308 EIELRTVLA

-333 DSQKDKLDQSK
+333 DNQKDKLDQNK

-374 LSQTASQISTGRA
+374 LSQTASEISTGRA
-387 SWFQAQ
+387 NWYQNQ
-393 KELDLEIANHLQ
+393 QNLNQLIANHLQ

-418 RQEGLDVEKSRLD
+418 RQEGLDAEKARLD
-431 QMESAHEQANQ
+431 QLEADYEQANQ

-483 SQYEQGIAAYNKGVE
+483 SQYEQGIVAYNKGVE

-539 ATADQ
+539 ATANQ

-824 QSDQVRQSLPV
+824 QSEQVRQSLPV
-835 AFEQLHQT
+835 AFEQLNQT
-843 VDENGQRKNL
+843 VEENGQRKNL

-900 GEKLSLTLEDKEVS
+900 GDKLSLTLEDKEVS

-1057 LVGLVSGIYLH
+1057 LVGLVGGIYLH

>member
-1 MGDMM
+1 
-6 KKKIYWKDMRQSLL
+6 MRQSLL

-241 KLLANNDEQ
+241 KLLADNDEQ
-250 RLATIQSDGQT
+250 RLETIQAEGQT
-261 NISKGEEEIA
+261 EIDKGEAEIS

-333 DSQKDKLDQSK
+333 DNQKDKLDQSK

-669 ISNIITQTTVIGP
+669 ISDIITQTTVIGP

-835 AFEQLHQT
+835 AFEQLNQT
-843 VDENGQRKNL
+843 VEENGQRKNL

-900 GEKLSLTLEDKEVS
+900 GDKLSLTLEDKEVS

-924 AGHFIYMTDSY
+924 AGHFIYMTRGY

-1057 LVGLVSGIYLH
+1057 LVGLVGGIYLH

-1097 ISGILA
+1097 ISGILV

>member
-1 MGDMM
+1 M

-46 APNMEKTAQAYIASH
+46 APNMEKTAQAYIDSH

-229 QDRLDQH
+229 QEKLDQH

-241 KLLANNDEQ
+241 KLLADNDEQ
-250 RLATIQSDGQT
+250 RLETIQAEGQT
-261 NISKGEEEIA
+261 EIDKGEAEIG

-418 RQEGLDVEKSRLD
+418 RQEGLDAEKARLD
-431 QMESAHEQANQ
+431 QLEADYEQANQ

-483 SQYEQGIAAYNKGVE
+483 SQYEQGIVAYNKGVE

-824 QSDQVRQSLPV
+824 QSNQVRQSLPV

-843 VDENGQRKNL
+843 VEENGQRKNL

-900 GEKLSLTLEDKEVS
+900 GDKLSLTLEDKEVS

-935 YEQVTG
+935 YEQVTS
-941 KQKTANAY
+941 KQKIANAY
-949 LVQLKDSQL
+949 LVQLKDRQL

-1038 KEVTMYI
+1038 REVTMYI

>member
-1 MGDMM
+1 MGETM

-46 APNMEKTAQAYIASH
+46 APNMEKTVQSYIASH

-112 PKTLSTYKLVEGEM
+112 PQNLSTYKVVEGEM

-182 MGMAASGDG
+182 LGMAASGDG

-229 QDRLDQH
+229 QEKLDQH

-241 KLLANNDEQ
+241 KLLADNDEQ
-250 RLATIQSDGQT
+250 RLETIQAEGQT
-261 NISKGEEEIA
+261 EIDKGEAEIG

-333 DSQKDKLDQSK
+333 DNQKDKLDQSK

-483 SQYEQGIAAYNKGVE
+483 SQYEQGIVAYNKGVE

-560 SKLEKAPYQV
+560 SKLEKAPYHV

-669 ISNIITQTTVIGP
+669 ISDIITQTTVIGP

-708 LVARRELTEKP
+708 LVTRRELTEKP

-843 VDENGQRKNL
+843 VEENGQRKNL

-900 GEKLSLTLEDKEVS
+900 GDKLSLTLEDKEVS

-1038 KEVTMYI
+1038 REVTMYI

-1057 LVGLVSGIYLH
+1057 LVGLVGGIYLH

-1103 ALGWYVN
+1103 VLGWYVN

>member
-93 YFKDVVTNEGQ
+93 YFKDVVTNKGQ

-112 PKTLSTYKLVEGEM
+112 PQNLSTYKVVEGEM

-135 SASFKNRYKLDD
+135 SASLKNRYKLDD

-229 QDRLDQH
+229 QEKLDQH

-250 RLATIQSDGQT
+250 RLETIQAEGQT
-261 NISKGEEEIA
+261 EIDKGEAEIG

-333 DSQKDKLDQSK
+333 DNQKDKLDQSK

-393 KELDLEIANHLQ
+393 KELDLEIAKHLQ

-418 RQEGLDVEKSRLD
+418 RQEALDAEKARLD
-431 QMESAHEQANQ
+431 QLEADYEQANQ

-625 SGLLKALGYTNRQIM
+625 SGLFKALGYTNRQIM

-790 VVQRQFGE
+790 VVQRQFGK

-824 QSDQVRQSLPV
+824 QSNQVRQSLPV
-835 AFEQLHQT
+835 AFEQLSQT
-843 VDENGQRKNL
+843 VEENGQRKNL

-900 GEKLSLTLEDKEVS
+900 GDKLSLTLEDKEVS

-949 LVQLKDSQL
+949 LVQLKDRQL

-1090 YLIPILA
+1090 YIIPILA

>member
-1 MGDMM
+1 M

-229 QDRLDQH
+229 QEKLDQH

-241 KLLANNDEQ
+241 KLLADNDEQ
-250 RLATIQSDGQT
+250 RLETIQAEGQT
-261 NISKGEEEIA
+261 EIDKGEAEIG

-418 RQEGLDVEKSRLD
+418 RQEGLDAEKARLD
-431 QMESAHEQANQ
+431 QLEADYEQANQ

-483 SQYEQGIAAYNKGVE
+483 SQYEQGIVAYNKGVE

-570 YTRSSLP
+570 YTRTSLP

-734 WLEKWPAIW
+734 LLEKWPAIW

-835 AFEQLHQT
+835 AFEQLSQT
-843 VDENGQRKNL
+843 VETSGQRKNI
-853 SISLYISDRR
+853 SIGLYISDRQ
-863 DFGNQ
+863 DLGNL
-868 VSLESSTGQPIK
+868 VSLENSSGKAIQ

-900 GEKLSLTLEDKEVS
+900 GDKLSLTLEDKEIS

-935 YEQVTG
+935 YEQVTS
-941 KQKTANAY
+941 KQKIANAY
-949 LVQLKDSQL
+949 LVQLKDRQL

-1057 LVGLVSGIYLH
+1057 LVGLVGGIYLH

>member
-104 TAIRLFSA
+104 AAIRLFSA
-112 PKTLSTYKLVEGEM
+112 PKTLSTYKLVAGEM

-135 SASFKNRYKLDD
+135 SASLKNRYKLDD

-182 MGMAASGDG
+182 MGLAASGDG

-236 QEDLE
+236 QEALE
-241 KLLANNDEQ
+241 KLLADNDEQ

-261 NISKGEEEIA
+261 DISKGEEEIA

-418 RQEGLDVEKSRLD
+418 RQEGLDAEKARLD
-431 QMESAHEQANQ
+431 QLEADYEQANQ

-669 ISNIITQTTVIGP
+669 ISDIITQTTVIGP

-843 VDENGQRKNL
+843 VEENGQRKNL

-900 GEKLSLTLEDKEVS
+900 GDKLSLTLEDKEVS

-935 YEQVTG
+935 YEQVTS

-1057 LVGLVSGIYLH
+1057 LVGLVGGIYLH

>member
-46 APNMEKTAQAYIASH
+46 APNMEKTAQAYIASY

-87 ATLEAG
+87 ATLETG

-112 PKTLSTYKLVEGEM
+112 PKTLSTYKLVEGEL

-135 SASFKNRYKLDD
+135 SASLKKRYKLDD

-182 MGMAASGDG
+182 MGLAASGDG

-261 NISKGEEEIA
+261 DISKGEEEIA

-308 EMELRTVLA
+308 EMEWRTVLA

-333 DSQKDKLDQSK
+333 DNQKDKLDQSK

-418 RQEGLDVEKSRLD
+418 RQEALDAEKARLD
-431 QMESAHEQANQ
+431 QLEADYEQANQ

-475 LARYQAGL
+475 LASYQAGL
-483 SQYEQGIAAYNKGVE
+483 SQYEQGIVAYNKGVE

-669 ISNIITQTTVIGP
+669 ISDIITQTTVIGP

-835 AFEQLHQT
+835 AFEQLSQT
-843 VDENGQRKNL
+843 VQDGDQRKNI
-853 SISLYISDRR
+853 SIGLYISDRQ
-863 DFGNQ
+863 DLGNI
-868 VSLESSTGQPIK
+868 VSLENSSGKAIQ

-900 GEKLSLTLEDKEVS
+900 GDKLSLTLEDKEVS

-935 YEQVTG
+935 YAQVTG

-1057 LVGLVSGIYLH
+1057 LVGLVGGIYLH

>member
-1 MGDMM
+1 
-6 KKKIYWKDMRQSLL
+6 MRQSLL

-241 KLLANNDEQ
+241 KLLADNDEQ
-250 RLATIQSDGQT
+250 RLETIQAEGQT
-261 NISKGEEEIA
+261 EIDKGEAEIS

-333 DSQKDKLDQSK
+333 DNQKDKLDQSK

-539 ATADQ
+539 ATVDQ

-669 ISNIITQTTVIGP
+669 ISDIITQTTVIGP

-835 AFEQLHQT
+835 AFEQLNQT
-843 VDENGQRKNL
+843 VEENGQRKNL

-900 GEKLSLTLEDKEVS
+900 GDKLSLTLEDKEVS

-924 AGHFIYMTDSY
+924 AGHFIYMTRGY

-1057 LVGLVSGIYLH
+1057 LVGLVGGIYLH

>member
-1 MGDMM
+1 M

-68 ISGLGLSQA
+68 ISSLGLSQA

-93 YFKDVVTNEGQ
+93 YFKDVITNEGQ

-112 PKTLSTYKLVEGEM
+112 PKTLSTYKLVAGEM

-135 SASFKNRYKLDD
+135 SASLKNRYKLDD
-147 TVQVTESDKDGK
+147 TFQVTEPDKDGT
-159 ILTQTSFTLVG
+159 ILTQITFKVVG

-261 NISKGEEEIA
+261 DISKGEEEIA

-333 DSQKDKLDQSK
+333 DNQKDKLDQSK

-461 LAQYQT
+461 LAQYQS

-835 AFEQLHQT
+835 AFEQLSQT
-843 VDENGQRKNL
+843 VETSGQRKNI
-853 SISLYISDRR
+853 SIGLYISDRQ
-863 DFGNQ
+863 DLGNL
-868 VSLESSTGQPIK
+868 VSLENSSGKAIQ

-900 GEKLSLTLEDKEVS
+900 GDKLSLTLEDKEVS

-1057 LVGLVSGIYLH
+1057 LVGLVGGIYLH

-1110 HHLRKVDMLEALKSV
+1110 HNLRKVDMLEALKSV